1 MAPPMAFDGRN
12 SRLSTGFSHRA
23 RRRGLALSPAEEF
36 AVVPGAANGLRLAL
50 GAAPSRERLEEGLRS
65 LVSILAGS
73 PASSRSPV

>member
-1 MAPPMAFDGRN
+1 MKFRYSLQVSAAALAAF
-12 SRLSTGFSHRA
+12 
-23 RRRGLALSPAEEF
+23 GLGVAALDTAC
-36 AVVPGAANGLRLAL
+36 AQA